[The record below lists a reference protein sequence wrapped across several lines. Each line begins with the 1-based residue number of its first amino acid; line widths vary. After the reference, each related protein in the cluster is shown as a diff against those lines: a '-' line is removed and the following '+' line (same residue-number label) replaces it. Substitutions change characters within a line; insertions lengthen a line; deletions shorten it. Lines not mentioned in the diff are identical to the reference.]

1 VFKLMCAYDQFNLSL
16 CWFVDTLVGQVH
28 AVGSPHERVRVQ
40 TRAQPDLQPFRRYR
54 SWVGEKKG

>member
-1 VFKLMCAYDQFNLSL
+1 MFKLMCAYDQFNLSL

-40 TRAQPDLQPFRRYR
+40 ARTQPDPQPFRRYR
-54 SWVGEKKG
+54 NQVGGREV